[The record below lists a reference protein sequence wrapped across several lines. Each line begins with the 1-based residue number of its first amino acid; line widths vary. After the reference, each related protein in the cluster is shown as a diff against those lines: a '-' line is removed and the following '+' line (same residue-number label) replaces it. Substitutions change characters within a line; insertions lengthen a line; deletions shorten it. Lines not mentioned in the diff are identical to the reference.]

1 MKKSKKIKKT
11 TKLSKVEELLLA
23 ALGSEIM
30 AMEFYNKAAEKALS
44 KMGKEF
50 FSELAEFELSHYDHV
65 KKIILA
71 YNKNAKL
78 ELYKPMVL
86 KKSVKPEVSGEFE
99 PNKDEIVDVMNIA
112 IKAEEDAMTRYLDIA
127 KKMKDKETKQ
137 IFVNLSEDERRHR
150 NLLEN
155 QFYQL
160 SNKGTIIWE

>member
-1 MKKSKKIKKT
+1 MKKSRKT
-11 TKLSKVEELLLA
+11 KSVVKPSKVEELLLA

-30 AMEFYNKAAEKALS
+30 AMEFYNKAAEKAQS

-50 FSELAEFELSHYDHV
+50 FRELAEFELNHYEHV

-71 YNKNAKL
+71 YDKNAKL

-112 IKAEEDAMTRYLDIA
+112 IKAEEDARKRYLDIA
-127 KKMKDKETKQ
+127 KMMKDKEAKE
-137 IFVNLSEDERRHR
+137 IFINLSEDERRHR